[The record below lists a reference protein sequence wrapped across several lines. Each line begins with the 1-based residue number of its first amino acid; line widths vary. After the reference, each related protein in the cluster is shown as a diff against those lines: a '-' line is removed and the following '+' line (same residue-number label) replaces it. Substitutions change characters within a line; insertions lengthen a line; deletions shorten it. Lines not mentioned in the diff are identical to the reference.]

1 MPVWLRKFTVIKLN
15 NYYDEQ
21 NNQMN
26 KANKNS
32 PQKTPPR
39 GPNIKG
45 NTYTTKARK

>member
-21 NNQMN
+21 NNQIN

-32 PQKTPPR
+32 PQKAPPR